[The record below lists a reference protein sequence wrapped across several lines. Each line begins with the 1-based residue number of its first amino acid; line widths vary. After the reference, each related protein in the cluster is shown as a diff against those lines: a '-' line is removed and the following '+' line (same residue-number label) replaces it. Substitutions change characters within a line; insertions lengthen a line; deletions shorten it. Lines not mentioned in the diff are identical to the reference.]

1 MTRFPAFP
9 PTQRLLRILTALVAA
24 ASLPTLASAQT
35 TSKRDR
41 TEDKDA
47 PATVSAEQMTGRP
60 DRDLF
65 LERDVEIVRGQT
77 TINADKATYRVAEDE
92 VEASGNIRMR
102 RFGDTYTGDD
112 LKLKIEAQE
121 GYVTHPTYRLELNNA
136 QGDADRIVFEGEDQ
150 ATVYDGSYSTCEG
163 PDPDWYLKSGRLKLD
178 SAREEGI
185 AYRTLVYFKGVPILG
200 APAMSFPLSDA
211 RKSGFLPPSIGTTNK
226 GGFEVTVP
234 YYWNIAPNRD
244 LTLYPRFYGRRGLQL
259 GADGRYLGETYSGQ
273 TKFEVLPSDQQTGTD
288 RYAIASTHT
297 QILAPGWAGGWNL
310 NSASDADYPTDFS
323 NTITAASQRLL
334 LRDMYVSYGRS
345 YWSTVARVSNYQVLQ
360 DPLAPIGRPYDRLP
374 QVTFNASRL
383 DVNGFDLNLVSD
395 ITHFSHKDS
404 NMERGERFFVNPGIA
419 YPIIRPGYFVTP
431 KLSMHAST
439 YSLANRAPGKEEN
452 LTRVLPTASLDSGLV
467 FERDASFFGNEMV
480 QTLEPRLFYVYTPY
494 RDQRE
499 YPLFDTGLAALNF
512 AQLFSENRYVGP
524 DRISDANQL
533 TAALISRYVENN
545 GEERM
550 RFAVGQR
557 FDFTE
562 QGKPRVSGLQEE
574 SRSDILLSAYGR
586 LTRAVSTEANL
597 QYSQSLRSTSRANYG
612 VRWQPAPMKVFNL
625 QYRLDR
631 VIDPRKILK
640 QLDLSAQWPFAQ
652 RWYGV
657 GRVNYSLP
665 DSKVAEALLGVEYKA
680 DCWVFRIVSQRTPT
694 ATGEATSA
702 IFFQLELN
710 GLTRLGS
717 NPIEAL
723 RRNIPGYQLINQP
736 SESSNF

>member
-1 MTRFPAFP
+1 
-9 PTQRLLRILTALVAA
+9 
-24 ASLPTLASAQT
+24 
-35 TSKRDR
+35 
-41 TEDKDA
+41 
-47 PATVSAEQMTGRP
+47 
-60 DRDLF
+60 
-65 LERDVEIVRGQT
+65 
-77 TINADKATYRVAEDE
+77 
-92 VEASGNIRMR
+92 
-102 RFGDTYTGDD
+102 
-112 LKLKIEAQE
+112 
-121 GYVTHPTYRLELNNA
+121 
-136 QGDADRIVFEGEDQ
+136 
-150 ATVYDGSYSTCEG
+150 
-163 PDPDWYLKSGRLKLD
+163 
-178 SAREEGI
+178 
-185 AYRTLVYFKGVPILG
+185 
-200 APAMSFPLSDA
+200 
-211 RKSGFLPPSIGTTNK
+211 
-226 GGFEVTVP
+226 
-234 YYWNIAPNRD
+234 
-244 LTLYPRFYGRRGLQL
+244 
-259 GADGRYLGETYSGQ
+259 
-273 TKFEVLPSDQQTGTD
+273 
-288 RYAIASTHT
+288 
-297 QILAPGWAGGWNL
+297 
-310 NSASDADYPTDFS
+310 
-323 NTITAASQRLL
+323 
-334 LRDMYVSYGRS
+334 
-345 YWSTVARVSNYQVLQ
+345 
-360 DPLAPIGRPYDRLP
+360 
-374 QVTFNASRL
+374 
-383 DVNGFDLNLVSD
+383 
-395 ITHFSHKDS
+395 
-404 NMERGERFFVNPGIA
+404 MERGERFFVNPGIA

-586 LTRAVSTEANL
+586 LTRAVSTDANL